1 MITTS
6 NGKIIQGVFCQGMP
20 IGNVKMIF
28 QNHAVYIGPLY
39 DFLPHGKGVMKY
51 PGGQKYDG

>member
-6 NGKIIQGVFCQGMP
+6 NGKIIQGVFCEGMP

-51 PGGQKYDG
+51 SGG